1 MTSAIADSV
10 LAVTHKLVGQAMRGE
25 WHEVPKTVEER
36 RVLLNRLDASASPAD
51 QQWLVALRQAMAESD
66 KAVAQIAAADAPEA
80 MLAARPADSVFP
92 AISSPADA
100 AGVVDATLDMIRK
113 GR

>member
-25 WHEVPKTVEER
+25 WQEVPKTVEER

-66 KAVAQIAAADAPEA
+66 AAVATMASVSAPSLTLPGETGRE
-80 MLAARPADSVFP
+80 LILPRT
-92 AISSPADA
+92 SP
-100 AGVVDATLDMIRK
+100 VQSTV
-113 GR
+113 